1 MMLLNNSNMKK
12 IISVLLLFNLIALSF
27 EFNIYAGKNI
37 LTMSEAISFAQK
49 YSQEY
54 KNKDESR
61 AKKKMELSQAIE
73 AVEDIRKNEST
84 ERYSSGSKMELPE
97 GHGMKDEIELLMKI
111 PRLEMEVRDITNELE
126 SVKFSDQEKTENCF
140 ISIYEYDK
148 KAKMSQETLN
158 ELNKKLKILEKKSDI
173 GKATSKEVESLKIQI
188 KKQEEQLSNNLS
200 NLERQ
205 KEKLSDL
212 VGFDVTYDYIFKN
225 PLKKFDV
232 DRSYLNEIITYSL
245 NNDFNVT
252 KARNTENIAKRNVD
266 EIYGVYGKKWGA
278 AVRRIEKEVKSN
290 SEVNIED
297 LLDKYKY
304 LLEDI
309 DSPWAG
315 SYIVDLPFLKLD
327 VPKEALKKEYDGQ
340 RYFGDQKYSIIV
352 AIKEREDA
360 KRDVKL
366 KEKELT
372 ENIKDGFES
381 LKSSWKIYD
390 SSVDTMKHAK
400 KEYDRVVLQ
409 NKIGKA
415 SNEEVDNERSNFI
428 SAKDTVFDNLISYNK
443 QLSNYNKI
451 TNGAVSSL
459 MEDVTLFLSSAK
471 SGEPALEYEEIW
483 SNDENAITYYINNV
497 VDQTKAVF
505 GILVLRGYPNK
516 ITHYEVLTPEKTV
529 IGDKVKVDETVSALP
544 VEYKGST
551 EFLVRLY
558 NEDEFV
564 DEGTFDPIV
573 FSGKLNLKLENNQD
587 SIKEENKETITQE
600 KNTIGLYN
608 ISNVVGSLVKKLN
621 FDISAVKG
629 ISFYKIVDDKGKEIG
644 KKDKFYS
651 VDEGFKYAGFIFND
665 LSKLKVNLYDSSY
678 NLKFVA
684 EFDQVKGEIIANN
697 K

>member
-1 MMLLNNSNMKK
+1 MKK

-61 AKKKMELSQAIE
+61 AKKKIELSQAIE

-158 ELNKKLKILEKKSDI
+158 ELNKKLKVLEKKSDI

-290 SEVNIED
+290 SEGNIED

-505 GILVLRGYPNK
+505 GIQVLRGYPNK

-651 VDEGFKYAGFIFND
+651 VNEDFKYAGFIFND